1 VIVPFLLADSSLAD
15 WPQFRGPTGQ
25 GTSVDKGLPTNWS
38 GTQNIVW
45 KVEPPYPGASTPII
59 VGKHIYVTGFS
70 GYGMP
75 FKPKGDMNQLK
86 LHLSCLDLGSG
97 KALWTRDIEPK
108 LPEQLAMR
116 ENHGYASSS
125 PVVDGDRIYCF
136 FGKSGVHAFDL
147 KGKPLWQAD
156 VGSGRHEWGTAASPI
171 VYGDL
176 VIVNASME
184 SKSLVAL
191 NKNTGK
197 EVWRAGGINEAWN
210 TPIVVK
216 NPAGK
221 DEIVVAIMTKILGF
235 DPANGQQLWS
245 CKTDIPW
252 YMVPGLC
259 AEDGVVY
266 CVGGRSPGG
275 GLAVRS
281 GGTGDVTAS
290 LRLWKYN
297 RGSNVTSPVF
307 HNGHFYWMHD
317 SDGIAFCVEAKT
329 GKQTYAERVPGASQV
344 YASAVLGDGKI
355 YYVTRTGRTFVV
367 AAQPEF
373 KLLAT
378 NDLTD
383 RSDRSRFDASP
394 AIADGKVFVRSERYL
409 YCIGK

>member
-1 VIVPFLLADSSLAD
+1 
-15 WPQFRGPTGQ
+15 
-25 GTSVDKGLPTNWS
+25 
-38 GTQNIVW
+38 
-45 KVEPPYPGASTPII
+45 
-59 VGKHIYVTGFS
+59 
-70 GYGMP
+70 
-75 FKPKGDMNQLK
+75 
-86 LHLSCLDLGSG
+86 
-97 KALWTRDIEPK
+97 
-108 LPEQLAMR
+108 
-116 ENHGYASSS
+116 
-125 PVVDGDRIYCF
+125 
-136 FGKSGVHAFDL
+136 
-147 KGKPLWQAD
+147 
-156 VGSGRHEWGTAASPI
+156 
-171 VYGDL
+171 
-176 VIVNASME
+176 
-184 SKSLVAL
+184 
-191 NKNTGK
+191 
-197 EVWRAGGINEAWN
+197 
-210 TPIVVK
+210 
-216 NPAGK
+216 
-221 DEIVVAIMTKILGF
+221 
-235 DPANGQQLWS
+235 
-245 CKTDIPW
+245 
-252 YMVPGLC
+252 LC